1 MATVTDPQT
10 TDFTIDVLGR
20 YVCNG
25 LDEALRSTDQALRP
39 DARPFDIVIVGGGT
53 FGAALAQHL
62 FYLDKARAH
71 RILVLEGG
79 PFVLTEHVQDL
90 PMLGLNV
97 PGPTSI
103 ANLRA
108 SGQDGKAREQVWGLP
123 WHANTDF
130 PGLAYCVG
138 GRSLFWG
145 GWSPRL
151 LPDETRSDAA
161 VNPWPPATV
170 ADLND
175 TYFGQASEQIGVL
188 ETNDFIFGS
197 FQNALRQQLFDGLV
211 AGKVNEAVPLAQ
223 LPDHPAVV
231 ASTTPPTNADLLR
244 LLGLSNNGHAPAH
257 QDLLNLLKLEAPL
270 AVQASTGSGFFPF
283 NKFSSMPVLMEA
295 ARVAETECGG
305 DDVEKRLMVVPR
317 CHVKRLLTDGGQ
329 VTGID
334 TNLGYVP
341 LPTGGVAVVA
351 LGTIESTRLALNSF
365 GDGPHASLIGRNLM
379 AHLRSN
385 LAIRVPR
392 AAIQGLD
399 PTLTDL
405 QAGSL
410 FVKGEHT
417 RANGSVAHFH
427 FQITA
432 AGLKRP
438 GADSEAELFKKIP
451 DIDTLHLFRSASRD
465 TVVITIRGI
474 GEMQA
479 QNSTNRVSLDPE
491 LDEFGVPRAFVSL
504 APSAADL
511 ELWDA
516 MDAAASQVAGI
527 FAAGGVPEVISKNR
541 DGFGTTHHEAG
552 TLWMGDDPAS
562 SVTDGNCRFH
572 DVANAYVASPALFP
586 TIGSPNPMLTGIA
599 LGRRLAEHISPLPV
613 PYAPRDGSQALFD
626 GITPTNWHMVGP
638 GRFIVVNG
646 AFESIPGGADIGL
659 LWYGVPMPADF
670 SLKLQW
676 MRTSS
681 NDNSGVFIRFPD
693 PNSKGYN
700 NPAWVGV
707 NFGFE
712 VQIDEFGAPDGAG
725 IHKTGAIYAQ
735 PDQQLSQTPA
745 LPPGQWN
752 DFEIRAQGQTYTVLL
767 NGAQMTVFH
776 NPDAARGLST
786 TVALA
791 SYVGLQ
797 SHTGRVR
804 FRNIGV
810 TSLAQAP
817 GMATRAV
824 SEPVAAP
831 PDVEMRR

>member
-1 MATVTDPQT
+1 MATTAQPQT

-20 YVCNG
+20 YICNG
-25 LDEALRSTDQALRP
+25 LDEALRSANQSLRP

-62 FYLDKARAH
+62 FYLDKARGH

-79 PFVLTEHVQDL
+79 PFVLTDHVQDL
-90 PMLGLNV
+90 PMVGLNV

-103 ANLRA
+103 AKLRA
-108 SGQDGKAREQVWGLP
+108 GGQDGKPREQVWGLA

-138 GRSLFWG
+138 GRSLYWG

-151 LPDETRSDAA
+151 LADETRSDTPI
-161 VNPWPPATV
+161 NPWPAATV
-170 ADLND
+170 ADLNS
-175 TYFGQASEQIGVL
+175 TYFRQASEQIGVL
-188 ETNDFIFGS
+188 ETNDFIFGP
-197 FQNALRQQLFDGLV
+197 FQNALRQQLFAGLQAGNV
-211 AGKVNEAVPLAQ
+211 AGAVPLSA

-231 ASTTPPTNADLLR
+231 FGASPPSAAELVT
-244 LLGLSNNGHAPAH
+244 LLGLPHSSHPPTR

-283 NKFSSMPVLMEA
+283 NKFSAMPVLMEA
-295 ARVAETECGG
+295 ARVAESESAG

-317 CHVKRLLTDGGQ
+317 CHVERLITDGGQQ

-334 TNLGYVP
+334 TSQGHVP
-341 LPTGGVAVVA
+341 LPAGGAVVVA
-351 LGTIESTRLALNSF
+351 LGTIESTRLALDSF
-365 GDGPHASLIGRNLM
+365 RASPHASLIGRNLM

-385 LAIRVPR
+385 LTIRVPR

-405 QAGSL
+405 QAACL

-417 RANGSVAHFH
+417 RSDGTPGHFH

-438 GADSEAELFKKIP
+438 GTDSEAELFKKIP
-451 DIDTLHLFRSASRD
+451 DIDTIHLFKSASPD

-474 GEMQA
+474 GEMQC
-479 QNSTNRVSLDPE
+479 QNPNNFVRLDPE
-491 LDEFGVPRAFVSL
+491 QDEYGVQRAFVSL

-516 MDAAASQVAGI
+516 MDAAADQVAAI
-527 FAAGGVPEVISKNR
+527 FAAGGVPEVIAKNR

-552 TLWMGDDPAS
+552 TLWMGNDPAR
-562 SVTDGNCRFH
+562 SVTNANGRFH
-572 DVANAYVASPALFP
+572 DMANAYVASPALFP

-599 LGRRLAEHISPLPV
+599 LGRRLAEHLCPAPT
-613 PYAPRDGSQALFD
+613 PYAPADGSALFD
-626 GITPTNWHMVGP
+626 GISPTQWHMAGP
-638 GRFIVVNG
+638 GRFIVVDG
-646 AFESIPGGADIGL
+646 ALESVPGGGDIGL
-659 LWYGVPMPADF
+659 LWCGLPMPADF
-670 SLKLQW
+670 ILHLEW
-676 MRTSS
+676 MRTAA
-681 NDNSGVFIRFPD
+681 NDNSGVFVRFPD

-700 NPAWVGV
+700 NPAWVAV
-707 NFGFE
+707 NYGFE
-712 VQIDEFGAPDGAG
+712 VQIDEFGAPAGAA

-735 PDQQLSQTPA
+735 PNQTLSQLPA
-745 LPPGQWN
+745 KPPGEWN
-752 DFEIRAQGQTYTVLL
+752 QFEIRVQGQTYTVLL
-767 NGAQMTVFH
+767 NGAQVTLFQNH
-776 NPDAARGLST
+776 DPARGLAT
-786 TVALA
+786 TAA
-791 SYVGLQ
+791 APSYVGLQ

-804 FRNIGV
+804 FRNIRV
-810 TSLAQAP
+810 ASLAPA
-817 GMATRAV
+817 A
-824 SEPVAAP
+824 VAAP
-831 PDVEMRR
+831 VSEAVRVA